1 MNFLWPGGAVPTEL
15 KLFGV
20 AELVQLPFRE
30 FSLVL
35 LLRRETVLGPE
46 LAGGELLAVTW
57 RTFWDFQLV
66 GPGCVELPLVQL
78 MLFIDLGIKVFSIEA
93 VVVSCKNVEKNL

>member
-15 KLFGV
+15 KLCGV

-30 FSLVL
+30 LLLVL

-46 LAGGELLAVTW
+46 LAGAS
-57 RTFWDFQLV
+57 F
-66 GPGCVELPLVQL
+66 
-78 MLFIDLGIKVFSIEA
+78 
-93 VVVSCKNVEKNL
+93 